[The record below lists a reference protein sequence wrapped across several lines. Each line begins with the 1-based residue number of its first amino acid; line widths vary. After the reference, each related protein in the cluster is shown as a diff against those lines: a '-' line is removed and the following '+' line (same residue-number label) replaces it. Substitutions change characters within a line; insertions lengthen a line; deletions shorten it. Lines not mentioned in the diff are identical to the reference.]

1 MNRTRML
8 RALVATAALALTATA
23 CNANSPQES
32 SSTGFHKG
40 GTLTIYSSS
49 DEQSFDPAKSQ
60 SLAITSQGLVHRRLT
75 TWDIEK
81 GQEPRVVPDL
91 ATDTGR
97 ATDGGRTW
105 TYTLKPG
112 LKLSDG
118 SPITSADI
126 KYGLERSFAPE
137 LSGGLG
143 YHKTLLV
150 GGDTYT
156 GPYQGKELASIETPD
171 DRTIVF
177 KLDTAYGD
185 WPWIASMPA
194 FAPVPRSRPTPSP
207 RPTATTR
214 SRPGPTRSRATS
226 PAPRSP
232 WSATRSGAPRPTTS
246 APAAPTPWCSSS
258 ARTTPSPRSS

>member
-1 MNRTRML
+1 M
-8 RALVATAALALTATA
+8 
-23 CNANSPQES
+23 
-32 SSTGFHKG
+32 
-40 GTLTIYSSS
+40 
-49 DEQSFDPAKSQ
+49 
-60 SLAITSQGLVHRRLT
+60 HRRLT
-75 TWDIEK
+75 TWDIEPGK
-81 GQEPRVVPDL
+81 EPRVVPDL
-91 ATDTGR
+91 ATDTGK

-150 GGDTYT
+150 GGDNYT
-156 GPYQGKELASIETPD
+156 GPYKGKELDSIETPD

-177 KLDTAYGD
+177 KLEHAVRRLAVDRVDAGVRAGAEERGHQARD
-185 WPWIASMPA
+185 L
-194 FAPVPRSRPTPSP
+194 RQRPG
-207 RPTATTR
+207 R
-214 SRPGPTRSRATS
+214 RPGPTRSRATS

-232 WSATRSGAPRPTTS
+232 SSATRSGAPRPTTS
-246 APAAPTPWCSSS
+246 APAARTPWCSSS
-258 ARTTPSPRSS
+258 ARTTPSRRSS